1 VDRICPFLVLA
12 ADRRTAVDG
21 YDPEHLCDALTPAE
35 ALDRG
40 RQTQLCLTE
49 AHAGCERFL
58 AARSVHLAAVGGL
71 PRPAPDVAFQRTRQ
85 TLDPEPAWRNLT
97 PGGRS
102 RPSSRALLVGGVSAA
117 AALTVAVSSIA
128 GVFGG
133 GGVSASPS
141 PSPSPSA
148 PSSGTGTSAASTAS
162 LAPTASST
170 PSLRPTAPGSPAA
183 TPISYVVQSGDTLG
197 VIAAR
202 FGTTVD
208 AIKAA
213 NGLSSDVIN
222 VGQRLTIP

>member
-35 ALDRG
+35 GLDRG
-40 RQTQLCLTE
+40 RQLQLCLTE

-85 TLDPEPAWRNLT
+85 VLDPEPAWRNLT

-102 RPSSRALLVGGVSAA
+102 RPSSRALLVGGVGAA

-133 GGVSASPS
+133 GASPLPS
-141 PSPSPSA
+141 PSTPATPGPGAS
-148 PSSGTGTSAASTAS
+148 TSTVPAAS
-162 LAPTASST
+162 LPPTASSR
-170 PSLRPTAPGSPAA
+170 PSPAPTARASAAA
-183 TPISYVVQSGDTLG
+183 TPISYVVQAGDTLG
-197 VIAAR
+197 TIAAR
-202 FGTTVD
+202 FGTTAE
-208 AIKAA
+208 AIRAA
-213 NGLSSDVIN
+213 NGLSGDLIN
-222 VGQRLTIP
+222 VGQVLTIP

>member
-35 ALDRG
+35 TLDRG
-40 RQTQLCLTE
+40 RQSQLCLTE
-49 AHAGCERFL
+49 AHASCERFL
-58 AARSVHLAAVGGL
+58 AARSVHLAAIGSL
-71 PRPAPDVAFQRTRQ
+71 PRPAPDVVFQRTRQ
-85 TLDPEPAWRNLT
+85 ILDPEPAWRNLT

-102 RPSSRALLVGGVSAA
+102 RPSRRALLVGGVGGA

-133 GGVSASPS
+133 GTPSS

-148 PSSGTGTSAASTAS
+148 PNSAAGTSVAPTAS
-162 LAPTASST
+162 LAPPGSLA
-170 PSLRPTAPGSPAA
+170 PSPTPTAPASVAA

-197 VIAAR
+197 LIAAR

>member
-1 VDRICPFLVLA
+1 MDRICPFLVLA

-49 AHAGCERFL
+49 AHASCERFL

-85 TLDPEPAWRNLT
+85 VLDPEPAWRNLT

-102 RPSSRALLVGGVSAA
+102 RPSRRALLVGGVGAA

-128 GVFGG
+128 GVLGG
-133 GGVSASPS
+133 GASPS
-141 PSPSPSA
+141 PSPSTQPTPSPGA
-148 PSSGTGTSAASTAS
+148 GAST
-162 LAPTASST
+162 APTASPAPPASLS
-170 PSLRPTAPGSPAA
+170 PSLTPTAPASVAA

-197 VIAAR
+197 AIATR
-202 FGTTVD
+202 FGTTVN
-208 AIKAA
+208 AIMVA
-213 NGLSSDVIN
+213 NGLTTDVITP
-222 VGQRLTIP
+222 GQVLAIP

>member
-35 ALDRG
+35 TLDRG
-40 RQTQLCLTE
+40 RQSQLCLTE
-49 AHAGCERFL
+49 AHASCERFL
-58 AARSVHLAAVGGL
+58 AARSVHLAAIGSL
-71 PRPAPDVAFQRTRQ
+71 PRPAPDVVFQRTRQ
-85 TLDPEPAWRNLT
+85 ILDPEPAWRNLT

-102 RPSSRALLVGGVSAA
+102 RPSRRALLVGGVGGA

-133 GGVSASPS
+133 GTPSS

-148 PSSGTGTSAASTAS
+148 PNSAAGTSVAPTAS
-162 LAPTASST
+162 LAPPGSLA
-170 PSLRPTAPGSPAA
+170 PSPTPTAPASVAA

-197 VIAAR
+197 LIAAR

-213 NGLSSDVIN
+213 NGLRSDVIN